1 LVISIINLYV
11 INKIMS
17 KETQT
22 AIIILAA
29 GKSSRMKSATSKVL
43 HKVAG
48 WSILQHVLEGAKSLS
63 PERMILVTSDPAI
76 EGGADDILAEGKRI
90 CPDIIHAV
98 QKQAD
103 GTGGAVRSA
112 LPALEGFNGNVLIM
126 YGDSPLMR
134 VATYEKLLDKLE
146 QNHLVIT
153 TMTPADPAQYG
164 RIILQGENVA
174 SIIEY
179 NDASA
184 EQRKIGLCNAGFMA
198 VRAKSLQQWV
208 GRIQNNNSKS
218 EYYLTDLVAIASHD
232 KANCAYINVAE
243 EETLGVNNRLELAQA
258 EAMMQTRL
266 RNEHLQNGVGMIDP
280 QTIYFHMDTQIG
292 RDVLIH
298 PFVVFGAGVNIADDA
313 EIKSFSHIE
322 GAEIGEGASAGPFAR
337 LRAGTKLGENC
348 AIGNFVEIKNSTL
361 HEGAKAG
368 HLSYIGDAEIGSHT
382 NIGAG
387 TITCNYDGKNKHK
400 TSIGKNVFV
409 GSDTSLVAPVTIGN
423 NVTIA
428 AGSVITDDIPENA
441 LGIARS
447 RQTNK
452 TDWK

>member
-1 LVISIINLYV
+1 
-11 INKIMS
+11 MS

-76 EGGADDILAEGKRI
+76 EGAADDILAEGKRI

-134 VATYEKLLDKLE
+134 VATYEKLLEKLE

-218 EYYLTDLVAIASHD
+218 EYYLTDLVAIAAAE
-232 KANCAYINVAE
+232 KANCSYINVAE
-243 EETLGVNNRLELAQA
+243 EETLGVNNRFELAQA
-258 EAMMQTRL
+258 EAMMQARL
-266 RNEHLQNGVGMIDP
+266 RNAHLQNGVGMIDP

-298 PFVVFGAGVNIADDA
+298 PFVVFGAGVSIADDA

-337 LRAGTKLGENC
+337 LRTGTKLGENC

-361 HEGAKAG
+361 HRYAKAG
-368 HLSYIGDAEIGSHT
+368 HLSYIGDAEIGSKT

-400 TSIGKNVFV
+400 TSIGNNVFV

>member
-1 LVISIINLYV
+1 MNIEIMN
-11 INKIMS
+11 NKS
-17 KETQT
+17 EL

-48 WSILQHVLEGAKSLS
+48 WSILQHVLEGAKALS
-63 PERMILVTSDPAI
+63 PARMILVTS
-76 EGGADDILAEGKRI
+76 EGADDILSEGKRI
-90 CPDIIHAV
+90 CPDIIHTV

-112 LPALEGFNGNVLIM
+112 LPALQGFNGNVLIM

-134 VATYEKLLDKLE
+134 LATYEKLLEKLE

-179 NDASA
+179 NDASD
-184 EQRKIGLCNAGFMA
+184 EQKNINLCNAGFMA
-198 VRAKSLQQWV
+198 VRNDCLNQWV
-208 GRIQNNNSKS
+208 GRIENNNAKN
-218 EYYLTDLVAIASHD
+218 EYYLTDLVAIAAAE

-243 EETLGVNNRLELAQA
+243 EETLGVNNRFELAQA

-266 RNEHLQNGVGMIDP
+266 RNAHLQNGVGMIDP
-280 QTIYFHMDTQIG
+280 QTVYFSIDTQIG

-298 PFVVFGAGVNIADDA
+298 PFVVFGAGVSIADDA

-322 GAEIGEGASAGPFAR
+322 GAEIGACASAGPFAR
-337 LRAGTKLGENC
+337 LRSGTKLGKNC
-348 AIGNFVEIKNSTL
+348 AIGNFVEIKNATL

-368 HLSYIGDAEIGSHT
+368 HLSYIGDAEIGANT

-400 TSIGKNVFV
+400 TTIGNNVFV

>member
-1 LVISIINLYV
+1 
-11 INKIMS
+11 
-17 KETQT
+17 
-22 AIIILAA
+22 
-29 GKSSRMKSATSKVL
+29 
-43 HKVAG
+43 
-48 WSILQHVLEGAKSLS
+48 
-63 PERMILVTSDPAI
+63 
-76 EGGADDILAEGKRI
+76 
-90 CPDIIHAV
+90 
-98 QKQAD
+98 
-103 GTGGAVRSA
+103 
-112 LPALEGFNGNVLIM
+112 
-126 YGDSPLMR
+126 
-134 VATYEKLLDKLE
+134 
-146 QNHLVIT
+146 
-153 TMTPADPAQYG
+153 
-164 RIILQGENVA
+164 
-174 SIIEY
+174 
-179 NDASA
+179 
-184 EQRKIGLCNAGFMA
+184 
-198 VRAKSLQQWV
+198 LQQWV

-218 EYYLTDLVAIASHD
+218 EYYLTDLVAIAAAE
-232 KANCAYINVAE
+232 KANCAYINVVE
-243 EETLGVNNRLELAQA
+243 EETLGVNNRFELAQA
-258 EAMMQTRL
+258 EAMMQARL
-266 RNEHLQNGVGMIDP
+266 RNAHLQNGVGMIDP

-298 PFVVFGAGVNIADDA
+298 PFVVFGAGVSIADDA

-322 GAEIGEGASAGPFAR
+322 GAEIGEGASAGPFVR

-361 HEGAKAG
+361 HRYAKAG

-400 TSIGKNVFV
+400 TTIGNNVFV